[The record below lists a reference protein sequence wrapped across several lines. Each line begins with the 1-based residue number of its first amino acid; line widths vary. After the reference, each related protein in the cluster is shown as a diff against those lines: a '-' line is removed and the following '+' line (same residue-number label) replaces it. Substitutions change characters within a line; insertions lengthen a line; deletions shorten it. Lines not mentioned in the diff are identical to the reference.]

1 MKIVYGLG
9 AFGVIVL
16 VLFLLNKK
24 FHFVKVGVKTGTGAC
39 PRSRNFVNK
48 DSSESNDYL

>member
-24 FHFVKVGVKTGTGAC
+24 FHFVKIGVRTGTGAC
-39 PRSRNFVNK
+39 PRSRNFVSK
-48 DSSESNDYL
+48 DSSEGTNYL